1 MMNIGGEIQ
10 DITNVALGGTGF
22 AVAVGAILFMKLV
35 HLLER
40 RVDMRHFLS
49 KRPLVVRWT
58 VYYGLALSI
67 IFFGVF
73 NQNAFIYFQF

>member
-1 MMNIGGEIQ
+1 MELI
-10 DITNVALGGTGF
+10 
-22 AVAVGAILFMKLV
+22 

-40 RVDMRHFLS
+40 RVDMRRFLS
-49 KRPLVVRWT
+49 KRPLAVRWT
-58 VYYGLALSI
+58 VYYGLTLSI